1 MSGLIY
7 RALIGAGQ
15 TTLGYKEALKRCRSG
30 WKVLDVGTGDGFALL
45 RNKDLIVESNL
56 SIVCLEPD
64 ALAAK
69 LLAREIAKEG
79 LENQIKVR
87 VEYLS
92 HASLSEYDCCL
103 CITTLVVFPT
113 TEERR
118 DCVDMCLSHVKP
130 GGKVILHQTLYGGLN
145 NIFLLSRYLM
155 SFTAYHLYRPLFLND
170 LKSIF
175 SGRLWD
181 MESIHWLAP
190 FMLFTVSK

>member
-103 CITTLVVFPT
+103 CITTLVVFP
-113 TEERR
+113 
-118 DCVDMCLSHVKP
+118 SK
-130 GGKVILHQTLYGGLN
+130 LHLVP
-145 NIFLLSRYLM
+145 I
-155 SFTAYHLYRPLFLND
+155 
-170 LKSIF
+170 
-175 SGRLWD
+175 
-181 MESIHWLAP
+181 
-190 FMLFTVSK
+190 